1 MTVMSLFF
9 CVWEGVW
16 IIELYLNRMMFVFLI
31 PSFFYLDSTG
41 MAWNGMD
48 YKDNLQN
55 DGPSKAQILQDRQR
69 LRVMDIYK
77 QSCELKFSRV
87 HAKE

>member
-1 MTVMSLFF
+1 MTVMSHFF

-41 MAWNGMD
+41 MAWNGWITKITYRMTAQAKHRY
-48 YKDNLQN
+48 YKIDSACGLW
-55 DGPSKAQILQDRQR
+55 
-69 LRVMDIYK
+69 IYTN
-77 QSCELKFSRV
+77 RAV
-87 HAKE
+87 N

>member
-1 MTVMSLFF
+1 
-9 CVWEGVW
+9 
-16 IIELYLNRMMFVFLI
+16 
-31 PSFFYLDSTG
+31 
-41 MAWNGMD
+41 MD

-77 QSCELKFSRV
+77 QSCELKLEGANCELEFLMVQRIGLF
-87 HAKE
+87 AFCGLYPECL

>member
-1 MTVMSLFF
+1 
-9 CVWEGVW
+9 
-16 IIELYLNRMMFVFLI
+16 MMFVFLI
-31 PSFFYLDSTG
+31 PSFFIWIVLEWVG
-41 MAWNGMD
+41 MDED

-77 QSCELKFSRV
+77 QSCELKLSRV
-87 HAKE
+87 PKNRPIRLFCGLYPGCL

>member
-1 MTVMSLFF
+1 
-9 CVWEGVW
+9 
-16 IIELYLNRMMFVFLI
+16 
-31 PSFFYLDSTG
+31 

-87 HAKE
+87 QKNRSIRFLWLVSCMSIVPMCIYIYMS